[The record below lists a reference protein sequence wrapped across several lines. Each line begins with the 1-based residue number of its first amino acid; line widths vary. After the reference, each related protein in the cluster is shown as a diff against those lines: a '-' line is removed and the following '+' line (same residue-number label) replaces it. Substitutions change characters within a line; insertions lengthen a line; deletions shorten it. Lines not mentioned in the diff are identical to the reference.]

1 MLYFKSAHREL
12 WETPTVTYSWII
24 IGWSLHFDVSVTIL
38 LTMYSTLSA
47 GRLKLPHTSEIA
59 ICALVVYTL
68 YPLTQSILC
77 FNQK

>member
-24 IGWSLHFDVSVTIL
+24 IGWSLRLDVSVTIL

-47 GRLKLPHTSEIA
+47 GRLKLPHTSERCDLRTGGI
-59 ICALVVYTL
+59 YTL
-68 YPLTQSILC
+68 SNDSID
-77 FNQK
+77 FVF